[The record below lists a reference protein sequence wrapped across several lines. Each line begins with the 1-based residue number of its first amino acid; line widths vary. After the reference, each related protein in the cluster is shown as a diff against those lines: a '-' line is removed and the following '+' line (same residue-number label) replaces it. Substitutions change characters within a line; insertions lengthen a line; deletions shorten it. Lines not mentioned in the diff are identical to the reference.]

1 MSTER
6 PGPPEGLLEFPC
18 DFPIK
23 AMGLQGDDF
32 DLLVVQMVRRHVPDL
47 AEGAVSVRTSTKGK
61 YLSVTVTVRAS
72 SQAQLD
78 AIYLDLSAHERVLV
92 AL

>member
-1 MSTER
+1 MSEQR
-6 PGPPEGLLEFPC
+6 ESLLEFPC

-23 AMGLQGDDF
+23 IMGKASEDF
-32 DLLVVQMVRRHVPDL
+32 TEVVLEIVRPHVPDL
-47 AEGAVSVRTSTKGK
+47 AHARLAHNASKGGR
-61 YLSVTVTVRAS
+61 YTAITLTIRAT

-78 AIYLDLSAHERVLV
+78 AIYYALTAHERVLV